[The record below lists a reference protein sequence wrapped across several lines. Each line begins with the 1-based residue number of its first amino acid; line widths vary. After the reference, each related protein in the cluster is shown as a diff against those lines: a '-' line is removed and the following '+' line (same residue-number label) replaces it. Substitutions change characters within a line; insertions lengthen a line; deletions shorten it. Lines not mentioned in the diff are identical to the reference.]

1 MISQILEQYDDIDF
15 LKLDNFDSAII
26 GVSENFN
33 ESHKLIYSVSKIIEI
48 LEKDMT
54 REEAFEYFTFNVG
67 GSYLGEKT
75 PIFCWDNFE

>member
-1 MISQILEQYDDIDF
+1 MISKILEQYDDVTF
-15 LKLDNFDSAII
+15 LKLDGFDSSII

-33 ESHKLIYSVSKIIEI
+33 ESHKLIYSVSKIIKI

-67 GSYLGEKT
+67 GSFVGEKT